1 MKRFVVVFLLLT
13 AMTYCHAQLEKIVV
27 EKVYST
33 SAGNTYHVFA
43 QLKNEG
49 DKVLAVFGDSSNV
62 LKIESTKPFYQNRY
76 GGSLSS
82 NVRKNMLEIRDSLK
96 YDSWLTIGRTDNYDN
111 NLKTLGL
118 SLTEFEN
125 KGGKIVC
132 SDGAWYCL
140 PIDKQSV
147 SDEKKRIVLM
157 QLTTHGEIN
166 GVISIMGKTVGGD
179 NFQEKSIHFKSN

>member
-1 MKRFVVVFLLLT
+1 MQRSVVVFFLLT
-13 AMTYCHAQLEKIVV
+13 AITYCHGQFEKIVV

-43 QLKNEG
+43 QLKNER

-62 LKIESTKPFYQNRY
+62 LQIESTKPFYQNRY
-76 GGSLSS
+76 GGGLSN
-82 NVRKNMLEIRDSLK
+82 NVRKNMLEVRDSLK
-96 YDSWLTIGRTDNYDN
+96 YDSWLTIGRVDNYDN

-118 SLTEFEN
+118 DLKEFEN
-125 KGGKIVC
+125 NGGKIRC

-147 SDEKKRIVLM
+147 CDENKRILLM
-157 QLTTHGEIN
+157 QLTTAGEIS
-166 GVISIMGKTVGGD
+166 GTISLMGRAANNE
-179 NFQEKSIHFKSN
+179 NFQQTAIRFSSK